1 MLILIDISLKRDIP
15 WFKILNVGNVSRF
28 VNPKRLVVIET
39 KYIENIEKYLNFYNF
54 ELKYI
59 IVYRLRFYREYF
71 IYL

>member
-39 KYIENIEKYLNFYNF
+39 KYIENIEKYLIFYNF

-71 IYL
+71 I